1 MTKSGCWVWLYHC
14 VILTVCE
21 VCVRLLI
28 DNNTNS
34 LAGGFYIQSP
44 LKLISCSLQLRYLA
58 PDRNLAADDKMGD
71 SLLLWTNPGADKVSA
86 VSNIHRAQDISVTLW
101 RSLTSIQETLTQWGD
116 GWQDGEESPQVSQV
130 LIFAQHFSTMNIFKG
145 RETSC
150 WNICKNGPQTGWVKK
165 AFGVQCSSNSP
176 R

>member
-1 MTKSGCWVWLYHC
+1 
-14 VILTVCE
+14 
-21 VCVRLLI
+21 
-28 DNNTNS
+28 
-34 LAGGFYIQSP
+34 
-44 LKLISCSLQLRYLA
+44 
-58 PDRNLAADDKMGD
+58 MGD

-86 VSNIHRAQDISVTLW
+86 VSNIHWAQDISVTLW
-101 RSLTSIQETLTQWGD
+101 RSPTSIQEPLTQWGD

-165 AFGVQCSSNSP
+165 AFGVQCSSNTSRYSLKFKEISEHWFKLLDIYKKKTDIFLGRSSLGNIKGCRSSQLKMWGEIQMIQNHHWVWDP
-176 R
+176 ST